1 MKKVLKKILVLFLA
15 LLLVTGLGF
24 VSYFSVY
31 YKAKTYETS
40 DRSVTIREE
49 DDHIALIPKAYED
62 VFIFYPGAKV
72 EAEAYVPLLKRCA
85 EKGVLCLIVKP
96 PLHFALLDVNAAD
109 ALVKLYPQGKRYFL
123 GGHSLGGACA
133 SMYISRHLS
142 DYEGLILL
150 ASYSNRDLS
159 SSDLEVL
166 DIYGD
171 RDEVLNKEKHEE
183 ALKYLPSDFRQL
195 VIKGG
200 NHAWF
205 GSYGPQKG
213 DGEALI
219 REEEQQDLTADAIVD
234 FIRNAS

>member
-85 EKGVLCLIVKP
+85 EKGV
-96 PLHFALLDVNAAD
+96 
-109 ALVKLYPQGKRYFL
+109 
-123 GGHSLGGACA
+123 
-133 SMYISRHLS
+133 
-142 DYEGLILL
+142 
-150 ASYSNRDLS
+150 
-159 SSDLEVL
+159 
-166 DIYGD
+166 
-171 RDEVLNKEKHEE
+171 
-183 ALKYLPSDFRQL
+183 
-195 VIKGG
+195 
-200 NHAWF
+200 
-205 GSYGPQKG
+205 
-213 DGEALI
+213 
-219 REEEQQDLTADAIVD
+219 
-234 FIRNAS
+234 